1 MTTGTSNIPRSSAHG
16 KSLLETK
23 MFILYYSVV
32 RTSVVIWGCLS
43 GIFYVLV
50 SSSRPVS
57 GGLKSVSIVEY
68 YLKKAVIL

>member
-1 MTTGTSNIPRSSAHG
+1 
-16 KSLLETK
+16 

-32 RTSVVIWGCLS
+32 QTSVVIWGCLS

-68 YLKKAVIL
+68 YLKKASHFVKLCKLEFRSTVGQF